1 MIVDVHSHIFQDRY
15 FGETLIAEM
24 KLAGYPNGL
33 PNSTPEQYEQ
43 AMAPVDYAF
52 VFGVTA
58 HAMRVRTPH
67 EDIAAVVAR
76 NPRKFI
82 GFMAL
87 DPTDS
92 NALDEMEHCVHDLH
106 FKGIKLYPTMA
117 HFDINES
124 RFTEFFERA
133 QKYGLVVLSH
143 FGASPF
149 PKSVLKYS
157 HPLLVDELAN
167 RFPELKIIIAHL
179 GHPWQRDTAI
189 VVRKHRNVFAD
200 VSGLWHRPWEGFNAL
215 ATCVEWGVTSKLLF
229 GSDYPIWTP
238 QFAIDNLKTIPQK
251 FSGPSVP
258 SIPADVID
266 SIIHRNAFELLGIDV
281 AAGSG
286 TTAQVTGD
294 EVKV

>member
-15 FGETLIAEM
+15 FGEKLIGEM

-33 PNSTPEQYEQ
+33 PNTTPEQYEK
-43 AMAPVDYAF
+43 AMEAVDYAF

-58 HAMRVRTPH
+58 QAMRVRTPH

-76 NPRKFI
+76 NPRKFV

-87 DPTDS
+87 DPSDAK
-92 NALDEMEHCVHDLH
+92 ALDEMDYCVHQLG
-106 FKGIKLYPTMA
+106 FRGIKLYPTMA
-117 HFDINES
+117 HFDITDA
-124 RFTEFFERA
+124 RFAEFFERA
-133 QKYGLVVLSH
+133 QRYQLVVLSH

-149 PKSVLKYS
+149 PKSILKYS

-167 RFPELKIIIAHL
+167 RYPELRFIIAHL

-189 VVRKHRNVFAD
+189 VVRKHRHVFAD

-215 ATCVEWGVTSKLLF
+215 LTCMEWGVTDKLLF

-238 QFAIDNLKTIPQK
+238 QFSLERLTAIPQQ
-251 FSGPSVP
+251 FNHPGLPRVP
-258 SIPADVID
+258 GEVID
-266 SIIHRNAFELLGIDV
+266 AIIHRNAFELLGMDL

-286 TTAQVTGD
+286 AGAQ
-294 EVKV
+294 

>member
-1 MIVDVHSHIFQDRY
+1 MIIDVHSHIFQDRY
-15 FGETLIAEM
+15 FGDQLIAEM
-24 KLAGYPNGL
+24 KLAGYPKGI
-33 PNSTPEQYEQ
+33 PNCTPEQYER
-43 AMAPVDYAF
+43 AMDPVDYAI

-58 HAMRVRTPH
+58 NAMRVYTPH

-76 NPRKFI
+76 NPKKFI

-87 DPTDS
+87 DPSDPK
-92 NALDEMEHCVHDLH
+92 AIEEMEYCTHQLG

-117 HFDINES
+117 HFDINEA
-124 RFTEFFERA
+124 RFCEFFERA
-133 QKYGLVVLSH
+133 EKLGLVVLSH

-157 HPLLVDELAN
+157 HPLLVDDLAS
-167 RFPELKIIIAHL
+167 RFPELKFIIAHL

-215 ATCVEWGVTSKLLF
+215 LTAIEWGIVDKLLF

-238 QFAIDNLKTIPQK
+238 QFSIEKLRSLPQQFNGPGVPRITEEIID
-251 FSGPSVP
+251 G
-258 SIPADVID
+258 
-266 SIIHRNAFELLGIDV
+266 IIHRNALELLGIHRM
-281 AAGSG
+281 AGSNS
-286 TTAQVTGD
+286 
-294 EVKV
+294 

>member
-1 MIVDVHSHIFQDRY
+1 MIVDVHTHIFQDRY
-15 FGETLIAEM
+15 FGEGLIAEM
-24 KLAGYPNGL
+24 KLAGYPAGL
-33 PNSTPEQYEQ
+33 PNCTPDEYEK
-43 AMAPVDYAF
+43 AMEAVDHAF

-76 NPRKFI
+76 NPRKFT

-87 DPTDS
+87 DPSDPK
-92 NALDEMEHCVHDLH
+92 AIDEMEYCVHQLK

-117 HFDINES
+117 HFDINDG
-124 RFTEFFERA
+124 RFSEFFERA
-133 QKYGLVVLSH
+133 QRYRLVVLSH

-149 PKSVLKYS
+149 PKSILKYS
-157 HPLLVDELAN
+157 HPLLVDELAT
-167 RFPELKIIIAHL
+167 RWPELKIIIAHL

-215 ATCVEWGVTSKLLF
+215 ATCIEWGITGKLLF

-238 QFAIDNLKTIPQK
+238 QFALDNLRAVSQK
-251 FSGPSVP
+251 FQGPSVP
-258 SIPADVID
+258 RIPEEVVEG
-266 SIIHRNAFELLGIDV
+266 IIRRNAFELLGIDI
-281 AAGSG
+281 AAEEHSK
-286 TTAQVTGD
+286 AQS
-294 EVKV
+294 